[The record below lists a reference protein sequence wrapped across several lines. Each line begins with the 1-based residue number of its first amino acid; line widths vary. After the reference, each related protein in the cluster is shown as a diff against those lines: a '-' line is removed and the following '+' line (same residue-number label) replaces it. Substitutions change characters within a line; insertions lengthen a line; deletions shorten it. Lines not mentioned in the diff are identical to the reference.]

1 MTEEAAPGEEG
12 EPYWIMWIR
21 LASLKVVTEALYPAT
36 PLELRRSLEVVIY
49 TPLLNQGRETT
60 TGAAEGLVTAT
71 EAAAA
76 IGMIAGIATEVS
88 DELLGQEE
96 GPVETGAEIGFA
108 RNATAAIS
116 REEMNALSA
125 MRKSQLTEFRWFK
138 HVLVCG

>member
-1 MTEEAAPGEEG
+1 MTEVGAETGMTEEAAPGEEG
-12 EPYWIMWIR
+12 RGIMI
-21 LASLKVVTEALYPAT
+21 AEIAVPEETVA
-36 PLELRRSLEVVIY
+36 
-49 TPLLNQGRETT
+49 GRETT